1 MTESNEQKIQKIL
14 GLSDNH
20 LVFQHIAFIRD
31 KDKSIDDLLEYVIS
45 EASKPN
51 HLLTLRGLF
60 VMIEKN
66 YPELTADFKAYLD
79 VQKYL
84 ERKKEENGNQEKD
97 Q

>member
-1 MTESNEQKIQKIL
+1 MKETNEQKIQAIL

-20 LVFQHIAFIRD
+20 LVFQHIAFVRD
-31 KDKSIDDLLEYVIS
+31 KDKSIDDLLENIIC
-45 EASKPN
+45 EASKPD

-60 VMIEKN
+60 ILIEMN

-84 ERKKEENGNQEKD
+84 ERKKEENGRQEKN
-97 Q
+97 